1 MKKITFLLTLL
12 LTCVLGAY
20 AADFTPV
27 SGAKYLIK
35 CKGDSKYVLWNSSCV
50 KSADD
55 NTVVLSNWAQ
65 FDYRS
70 VFIIEGNAT
79 DGYTIRSAKDNTQY
93 VYAINTNDDEDG
105 NVGVKSVEGT
115 PGDECKWKIVQQ
127 GDGWNII
134 AKGGNY
140 SWNNRGSYNG
150 NAHVGTWNNNGA
162 DNDIW
167 YIQTPVEMAEA
178 ITTTTGTTVG
188 SVSETYKTDTKAKAQ
203 AFITSGTEADFNT
216 FKSAFT
222 NPGAYVNLTTGFYR
236 MKNAETGTYNS
247 YLFNDMLHSFGQ
259 THDKTLGNVPDD
271 ADKAHNNY
279 IWKVTRGELP
289 AATATILNGQGVGIN
304 LGSNIAAPTL
314 GLSDFYT
321 DGYIYFTNGIHLS
334 NQSHLTVKTGTN
346 ANAEATKTNPFVVT
360 NWSYTNSK
368 GSAYT
373 FEAVDMSG
381 LTEYT
386 VSITGG
392 EASSYVKLT
401 STNEVAKN
409 GGFFLLSSAP
419 SASDFTCSESGI
431 YDGQVTID
439 GTTIKVTYVENY
451 DRTLAQVEA
460 TAALSGIGYP
470 IGEARTTLANAIAT
484 AKSGEHTSAVAK
496 TLLAAETA
504 YKNSTSVQLPEDG
517 HSYVFTNVNIS
528 GAKKYLN
535 YAEDGLITVD
545 RGDAEANSLPQSAKF
560 TCRIDN
566 GKYIFVNNEGK
577 YLIWKGKETAD
588 GGNSNKGYTD
598 SYDADYS
605 TLTVARNTKVF
616 GCLSFG
622 GKRNNTG
629 TPNSYFIVKKDGT
642 FDRAGFDDFNSADYS
657 SAFTF
662 EEVNYA
668 NKVTFNSTNGSVKDV
683 DYIATF
689 SAPFATVKP
698 ANVKAYYVGSVGE
711 KASMVE
717 ITSDAIP
724 ANEGV
729 ILASTSADAVYM
741 TPATT
746 ETAEAITGN
755 KLGNTAG
762 AEKAMTL
769 GEGYILAN
777 GTNGVAFY
785 ASAAG
790 TLSMNKAYLLATG
803 NAAIALD
810 FGTVSGI
817 NAIAVENTDN
827 AAVYDLTGRKVKT
840 ATKGG
845 VYIQN
850 GRKFIV
856 K

>member
-93 VYAINTNDDEDG
+93 VYAINTDDADG
-105 NVGVKSVEGT
+105 NIGIKSVEGT
-115 PGDECKWKIVQQ
+115 PGSECLWNITAQ

-134 AKGGNY
+134 AKGGSNG
-140 SWNNRGSYNG
+140 WNNRGSYGG
-150 NAHVGTWNNNGA
+150 NAHVGSWSNNGST
-162 DNDIW
+162 NNTW
-167 YIQTPVEMAEA
+167 FIQTPEEMVDAFTTSTAIGGVNEA
-178 ITTTTGTTVG
+178 
-188 SVSETYKTDTKAKAQ
+188 YKTDAKAKAQ
-203 AFITSGTEADFNT
+203 AFTADATEENFNA
-216 FKSAFT
+216 FKTAFSSQ
-222 NPGAYVNLTTGFYR
+222 ASYINLPTGFYR
-236 MKNAETGTYNS
+236 MKNAETGTFNS

-259 THDKTLGNVPDD
+259 THDKTLANVPAD

-289 AATATILNGQGVGIN
+289 AATATILNGQGVGLN
-304 LGSNIAAPTL
+304 NTGSNIAAPTL
-314 GLSDFYT
+314 GLSNFYA
-321 DGYIYFTNGIHLS
+321 DGYIYFTDGIHVS
-334 NQSHLTVKTGTN
+334 NQKHLTVKGNTTN
-346 ANAEATKTNPFVVT
+346 ADAEATLTNPFVVT
-360 NWSYTNSK
+360 NWSFTDSK

-381 LTEYT
+381 ITEYT
-386 VSITGG
+386 VNITGG
-392 EASSYVKLT
+392 DASSYVKLN

-409 GGFFLLSSAP
+409 GGFFLLSSVP

-460 TAALSGIGYP
+460 TAALSGVGYP

-484 AKSGEHTSAVAK
+484 AKSGEHTTAVAK

-504 YKNSTSVQLPEDG
+504 YKSSTSVQLPEDG
-517 HSYVFTNVNIS
+517 HTYVFTNVNIS

-535 YAEDGLITVD
+535 YAESGLTTTD
-545 RGDAEANSLPQSAKF
+545 RGDAEANTLPQSAKF
-560 TCRIDN
+560 TCRVDN
-566 GKYIFVNNEGK
+566 GKYVFVNNEGK
-577 YLIWKGKETAD
+577 YLAWKGRDTSD

-598 SYDADYS
+598 NYDADYS
-605 TLTVARNTKVF
+605 TLTVARNTQVF
-616 GCLSFG
+616 GKLSIG
-622 GKRNNTG
+622 GKRNDTQN
-629 TPNSYFIVKKDGT
+629 PKSYFIVKNDGT
-642 FDRAGFDDFNSADYS
+642 FDRAGFNDFNNATYS

-662 EEVNYA
+662 EEVDYA

-711 KASMVE
+711 KAGMVE
-717 ITSDAIP
+717 IASDAIP

-729 ILASTSADAVYM
+729 ILASTSAEAVYM
-741 TPATT
+741 TPATA
-746 ETAEAITGN
+746 ETAETITGN
-755 KLGNTAG
+755 KLGNSAG
-762 AEKAMTL
+762 VEKTLTL
-769 GEGYILAN
+769 GESYILAN
-777 GTNGVAFY
+777 GANGVAFY
-785 ASAAG
+785 VSAAG
-790 TLSMNKAYLLATG
+790 TLPMNKAYLLSAG
-803 NAAIALD
+803 SAAIALD

-817 NAIAVENTDN
+817 NNVVTDN
-827 AAVYDLTGRKVKT
+827 ANNAAIYDITGRKVKT

-850 GRKFIV
+850 GHKFIV